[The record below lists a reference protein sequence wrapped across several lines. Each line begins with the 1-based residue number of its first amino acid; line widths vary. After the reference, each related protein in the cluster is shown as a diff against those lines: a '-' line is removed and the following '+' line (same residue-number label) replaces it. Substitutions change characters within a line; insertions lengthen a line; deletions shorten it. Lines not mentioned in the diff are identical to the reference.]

1 MTFADIMTAVGSYAF
16 PIVVTIYLLYERANY
31 IKDQTRVMSD
41 LKETV
46 SLLNDNL
53 KDIKAYI
60 EGSEKN
66 VKSK

>member
-60 EGSEKN
+60 EGSEK
-66 VKSK
+66 KC

>member
-1 MTFADIMTAVGSYAF
+1 MTFADVMTAVGSYAF

-53 KDIKAYI
+53 KDIKVYI
-60 EGSEKN
+60 EGSDKN